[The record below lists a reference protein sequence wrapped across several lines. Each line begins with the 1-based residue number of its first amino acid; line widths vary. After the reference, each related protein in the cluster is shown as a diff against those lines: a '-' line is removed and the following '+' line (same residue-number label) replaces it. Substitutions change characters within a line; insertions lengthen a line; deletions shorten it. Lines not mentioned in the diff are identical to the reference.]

1 MLTVEH
7 GPYIELMF
15 EKRYPHLNPRVLAAQ
30 GKDLGLGWRRKA
42 KGREMK
48 ELTPDARVANVTR
61 VI

>member
-1 MLTVEH
+1 
-7 GPYIELMF
+7 MF

-42 KGREMK
+42 KWREMK
-48 ELTPDARVANVTR
+48 KLTTDARVANVTR